1 MKKSSNAKTVAGKKL
16 KTLEHFLTVLAQT
29 TKPLLIYF
37 SVKNTVLFLRFVITL
52 DLGVFADPKNGFI
65 CLVWILQNLKKLF
78 YQLELKLNFSWWIVR
93 FESCHVSSH

>member
-37 SVKNTVLFLRFVITL
+37 SVKKYRIIFAFRYNFRFRSVR
-52 DLGVFADPKNGFI
+52 DPRNGSK
-65 CLVWILQNLKKLF
+65 CLVWILQNLKKTFLPT
-78 YQLELKLNFSWWIVR
+78 
-93 FESCHVSSH
+93 